1 MNASASWLD
10 LLTTPAAGQHIA
22 QLYTQ
27 HEFLGRAVGTFIGDG
42 LRHGDAAMVIS
53 TPLHWRVSLERLDA
67 AGINVKYFQHRGQLR
82 VLDAHETLAEFM
94 VDGKP
99 DRERFR
105 ATIGG
110 VIDAMAAAGFTR
122 VRAFGGMVDILR
134 HTDLAA
140 TIRLENLWNELLRER
155 DVALLCGYSL
165 DAFDPSIYRGLLQ
178 QVSATHSD
186 LIPVDDYARLER
198 AVDRAYVDV
207 FGGGEDARALQ
218 HAFLTHYRRP
228 AAMPEAEAAILAL
241 REFIPDTADALLERV
256 RRHYAL
262 GGLIGMGGSGR
273 PPSPPTRASAA

>member
-1 MNASASWLD
+1 MNGSASWLD

-22 QLYTQ
+22 QLYTER
-27 HEFLGRAVGTFIGDG
+27 EFLSRAVGTFIGDG
-42 LRHGDAAMVIS
+42 LRRGDAAVVIS
-53 TPLHWRVSLERLDA
+53 TPLNWRASLERLEA
-67 AGINVKYFQHRGQLR
+67 RGIDEQDFQRRGQLR
-82 VLDAHETLAEFM
+82 VLDVRETLARCM
-94 VDGKP
+94 VDGKL
-99 DRERFR
+99 DRDRFR

-110 VIDAMAAAGFTR
+110 VIDAATAAGFTR
-122 VRAFGGMVDILR
+122 VRAFGEMVDILR
-134 HTDLAA
+134 RTDVTA
-140 TIRLENLWNELLRER
+140 TIRLEGLWNELLRER

-165 DAFDPSIYRGLLQ
+165 DVFDRSIYRGLLQ

-262 GGLIGMGGSGR
+262 GADRRLR
-273 PPSPPTRASAA
+273 RAA

>member
-1 MNASASWLD
+1 MNTSAPWLD
-10 LLTTPAAGQHIA
+10 LLTTPVAGQHIA

-27 HEFLGRAVGTFIGDG
+27 REFLGRAVGTFIGDG
-42 LRHGDAAMVIS
+42 LRYGDAALVIS
-53 TPLHWRVSLERLDA
+53 TSLHRRASLERLEA
-67 AGINVKYFQHRGQLR
+67 HGTNVQEFQHRGQLR

-94 VDGKP
+94 VNGEP

-105 ATIGG
+105 ARIGG
-110 VIDAMAAAGFTR
+110 VIDVMMAAGFTR
-122 VRAFGGMVDILR
+122 VRAFGEMVDILR
-134 HTDLAA
+134 HTDVAA

-165 DAFDPSIYRGLLQ
+165 DAFDPQIYRGLLQ

-218 HAFLTHYRRP
+218 HAVLTHYRRP

-262 GGLIGMGGSGR
+262 GADRRSR
-273 PPSPPTRASAA
+273 RAA

>member
-1 MNASASWLD
+1 MNASAPRLD
-10 LLTTPAAGQHIA
+10 LLTTPVAGQHIA

-27 HEFLGRAVGTFIGDG
+27 REFLGRAVGTFIGDG
-42 LRHGDAAMVIS
+42 LRHGDVAMVIS
-53 TPLHWRVSLERLDA
+53 TPLPWRASLERLEA
-67 AGINVKYFQHRGQLR
+67 QGINAQDFQDRGQLH
-82 VLDAHETLAEFM
+82 VLDAHETLAECM

-105 ATIGG
+105 ATIEG
-110 VIDAMAAAGFTR
+110 VIDATTAAGFTR
-122 VRAFGGMVDILR
+122 VRVFGEMVDILR
-134 HTDLAA
+134 RTDVAA

-165 DAFDPSIYRGLLQ
+165 DAFDPRIYRGLLQ
-178 QVSATHSD
+178 QVSGTHSD

-262 GGLIGMGGSGR
+262 GADRR
-273 PPSPPTRASAA
+273 PRRAA